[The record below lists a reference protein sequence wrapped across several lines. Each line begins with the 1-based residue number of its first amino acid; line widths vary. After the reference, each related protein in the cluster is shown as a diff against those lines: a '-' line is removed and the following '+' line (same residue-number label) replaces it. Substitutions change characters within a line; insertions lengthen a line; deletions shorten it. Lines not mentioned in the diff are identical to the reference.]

1 MSPTSAAIALPD
13 PLARSDDAIII
24 RVIDHDG
31 VEHRL
36 PALAG
41 WRVMEVIRD
50 WGLDIKAECGG
61 ACACATCHI
70 HVVGEQCPALPE
82 PSEEEADQLDAAF
95 FVEDNSRLSCQLL
108 VTPDMDGLAVRLAPG
123 TRKSS

>member
-1 MSPTSAAIALPD
+1 MSPTDAAIRLPD
-13 PLARSDDAIII
+13 PLADTDEAIII

-61 ACACATCHI
+61 ACACATCHV
-70 HVVGEQCPALPE
+70 HVVGGQCPALPE
-82 PSEEEADQLDAAF
+82 PSEEEADQLDTAF
-95 FVEDNSRLSCQLL
+95 FVQDNSRLSCQLL
-108 VTPDMDGLAVRLAPG
+108 VTPAMDGLAVRLAPG
-123 TRKSS
+123 SQKSD

>member
-1 MSPTSAAIALPD
+1 MSPTNAAIRLPD
-13 PLARSDDAIII
+13 PLADNNDAIII

-31 VEHRL
+31 VEHQL

-61 ACACATCHI
+61 ACACATCHV
-70 HVVGEQCPALPE
+70 HVVDRQDPALPE
-82 PSEEEADQLDAAF
+82 PSAEEADQLDTAF
-95 FVEDNSRLSCQLL
+95 FVQDNSRLSCQLL
-108 VTPDMDGLAVRLAPG
+108 VTPDLNGLAVRLAPG
-123 TRKSS
+123 IQKSD

>member
-1 MSPTSAAIALPD
+1 MSPTNAAIRLPD
-13 PLARSDDAIII
+13 RLAENDDAIII
-24 RVIDHDG
+24 QVIDHDG

-61 ACACATCHI
+61 ACACATCHV
-70 HVVGEQCPALPE
+70 HVVKGPDPALPE
-82 PSEEEADQLDAAF
+82 PSEEEADQLDTAF
-95 FVEDNSRLSCQLL
+95 FVQDNSRLSCQLL
-108 VTPDMDGLAVRLAPG
+108 VTPDMDGLAVRLVPG
-123 TRKSS
+123 TRKSA

>member
-1 MSPTSAAIALPD
+1 MSPTNAAIRLPD
-13 PLARSDDAIII
+13 PLAENDDAIILK
-24 RVIDHDG
+24 VIDHDG

-61 ACACATCHI
+61 ACACATCHV
-70 HVVGEQCPALPE
+70 HVVDGQCPALPE
-82 PSEEEADQLDAAF
+82 PNEEEADQLDTAF
-95 FVEDNSRLSCQLL
+95 FVQDNSRLSCQLL

-123 TRKSS
+123 TQKSD